1 MEMGFGIPVS
11 GSWATPAN
19 IREICQRAESLGYS
33 SLWSFQRT
41 LYPGGDPIPMPYR
54 SVHDPLAIS
63 SYVAAVTERARIS
76 IAIVNLPFYAP
87 IVLAKA
93 LTSIDILSGGRLDA
107 GLGLGWS
114 QDEFVAAGTSSDRRG
129 ARAEEFIACLRA
141 IWTEEP
147 VSFDGEFYTVPL
159 SYVDPKPV
167 QQPHPPILLGG
178 SAETALARAGRL
190 AAGWVSASRFAAAQV
205 PGAIAVVKAAATEA
219 GRDPESLRIVIR
231 AAVRVRDQD
240 VVPGAQGDVVPGAQG
255 DKTQQFTGTVE
266 KVRKDFADYA
276 AAGATEL
283 FVDLN
288 FDEQIG
294 NPEAD
299 PVESMRRA
307 HEALEA
313 FAP

>member
-63 SYVAAVTERARIS
+63 SYVAAVTERARVS

-107 GLGLGWS
+107 GLGLGWNP
-114 QDEFVAAGTSSDRRG
+114 DEFAAAGTPMDRRG

-141 IWTEEP
+141 IWTQEP
-147 VSFDGEFYTVPL
+147 VSFEGEFYQVPL

-178 SAETALARAGRL
+178 SAETALSRAGRL
-190 AAGWVSASRFAAAQV
+190 AAGWVSASRFAATQV
-205 PGAIAVVKAAATEA
+205 PGAVEVVRRAATEA
-219 GRDPESLRIVIR
+219 GRDPDSLRIVIR
-231 AAVRVRDQD
+231 AAVRVRDHD
-240 VVPGAQGDVVPGAQG
+240 DE
-255 DKTQQFTGTVE
+255 QQFTGTLE
-266 KVRKDFADYA
+266 KIRKDFADYA

-294 NPEAD
+294 NPEVDPAD
-299 PVESMRRA
+299 SMRRA
-307 HEALEA
+307 HEALDA

>member
-1 MEMGFGIPVS
+1 MEMGFCIPVS

-19 IREICQRAESLGYS
+19 IREICRRAEELGYG

-63 SYVAAVTERARIS
+63 SYVASITERARIS

-93 LTSIDILSGGRLDA
+93 LTSIDILSDGRLDA
-107 GLGLGWS
+107 GLGLGWNA
-114 QDEFVAAGTSSDRRG
+114 DEFAAAGAPMERRG
-129 ARAEEFIACLRA
+129 ARAEEFIACLQA
-141 IWTEEP
+141 IWTQDP
-147 VSFDGEFYTVPL
+147 VSFDGEFYRVPA

-205 PGAIAVVKAAATEA
+205 PGAVEAVKSAARDA
-219 GRDPESLRIVIR
+219 GRDPEALRIVIR
-231 AAVRVRDQD
+231 AAVRVRERD
-240 VVPGAQGDVVPGAQG
+240 VVPRAQEDAA
-255 DKTQQFTGTVE
+255 QQFTGTLE
-266 KVRKDFADYA
+266 KIRKDFAEYA

-294 NPEAD
+294 NPEVD
-299 PVESMRRA
+299 PAESMRRA
-307 HEALEA
+307 HIALEA

>member
-11 GSWATPAN
+11 GSWATPTN
-19 IREICQRAESLGYS
+19 IREICQRAEALGYS

-63 SYVAAVTERARIS
+63 SYVAAITERARIS

-107 GLGLGWS
+107 GLGLGWNA
-114 QDEFVAAGTSSDRRG
+114 DEFAAAGTPIEQRG
-129 ARAEEFIACLRA
+129 ARAEEFIACLEA
-141 IWTEEP
+141 IWTQDP
-147 VSFDGEFYTVPL
+147 VSFDGEFYRVPL
-159 SYVDPKPV
+159 SYVDPKPI
-167 QQPHPPILLGG
+167 QRPHPPILLGG
-178 SAETALARAGRL
+178 SAETALSRAGRL

-205 PGAIAVVKAAATEA
+205 PGAVEVVKQSARAA
-219 GRDPESLRIVIR
+219 GRNPESLRFVIR
-231 AAVRVRDQD
+231 AAVRVRDHD
-240 VVPGAQGDVVPGAQG
+240 ED
-255 DKTQQFTGTVE
+255 QQFTGTFE
-266 KVRKDFADYA
+266 KIRKDFADYA
-276 AAGATEL
+276 AAGATEI

-294 NPEAD
+294 NPEVD
-299 PVESMRRA
+299 PVETMRRA
-307 HEALEA
+307 HAALEA

>member
-11 GSWATPAN
+11 GSWATPDN
-19 IREICQRAESLGYS
+19 IREICRRAEELGYS

-41 LYPGGDPIPMPYR
+41 LYPAGDPIPMPYR

-63 SYVAAVTERARIS
+63 SYVAGITERARIS

-114 QDEFVAAGTSSDRRG
+114 ADEFSAAGAPMERRG
-129 ARAEEFIACLRA
+129 ARAEEFIACLQA
-141 IWTEEP
+141 IWTQDP
-147 VSFDGEFYTVPL
+147 VSFDGEFYRVPA
-159 SYVDPKPV
+159 SYVDPKPI
-167 QQPHPPILLGG
+167 QRPHPPILLGG

-205 PGAIAVVKAAATEA
+205 PAAVEAVKNAATEA
-219 GRDPESLRIVIR
+219 GRDTDSLRIVIR
-231 AAVRVRDQD
+231 AAVRVRDAD
-240 VVPGAQGDVVPGAQG
+240 GVPGTPDGSA
-255 DKTQQFTGTVE
+255 QQFTGTFE
-266 KVRKDFADYA
+266 KIKRDFADYA
-276 AAGATEL
+276 DAGATEL

-294 NPEAD
+294 NPDVD
-299 PVESMRRA
+299 PAESMRRA

>member
-19 IREICQRAESLGYS
+19 IREICRRAEDLGYA

-41 LYPGGDPIPMPYR
+41 LFPGGDPIPMPYR
-54 SVHDPLAIS
+54 SVHDPIAVS
-63 SYVAAVTERARIS
+63 AYVAGITEHARIS

-93 LTSIDILSGGRLDA
+93 LTSIDVLSAGRLDA

-114 QDEFVAAGTSSDRRG
+114 ADEFEAAGTPMERRG
-129 ARAEEFIACLRA
+129 ARAEEFIACLQA
-141 IWTEEP
+141 IWTQDP
-147 VSFDGEFYTVPL
+147 VTFDGEFYRVPT

-167 QQPHPPILLGG
+167 QRPHPPILLGG
-178 SAETALARAGRL
+178 NAEPALRRAGRL
-190 AAGWVSASRFAAAQV
+190 AEGWVSASRFAAAQV
-205 PGAIAVVKAAATEA
+205 PGAVETVKNAAREA
-219 GRDPESLRIVIR
+219 GRDPDSLRIIIR
-231 AAVRVRDQD
+231 AAVRVRDVD
-240 VVPGAQGDVVPGAQG
+240 D
-255 DKTQQFTGTVE
+255 DQQFTGTLA
-266 KVRKDFADYA
+266 KIRKDFADYA

-294 NPEAD
+294 NPDVDAKD
-299 PVESMRRA
+299 SMRRA

>member
-63 SYVAAVTERARIS
+63 SYVAAVTERARVS
-76 IAIVNLPFYAP
+76 IAIVNLPFYSP

-107 GLGLGWS
+107 GLGLGWNP
-114 QDEFVAAGTSSDRRG
+114 DEFAAAGAPMDRRG
-129 ARAEEFIACLRA
+129 ARAEEFIACLDA
-141 IWTEEP
+141 IWTQDP
-147 VSFDGEFYTVPL
+147 VSFDGEFYQVPL

-167 QQPHPPILLGG
+167 QRPHPPILLGG
-178 SAETALARAGRL
+178 SAETALSRAGRL

-205 PGAIAVVKAAATEA
+205 PGAIEVVRRAASEA
-219 GRDPESLRIVIR
+219 GRDPDVLRIVIR
-231 AAVRVRDQD
+231 AAVRVRDHD
-240 VVPGAQGDVVPGAQG
+240 EDH
-255 DKTQQFTGTVE
+255 QFTGTLD
-266 KVRKDFADYA
+266 KVKKDFADYA

-294 NPEAD
+294 NPEVD
-299 PVESMRRA
+299 PAESMRRA

>member
-1 MEMGFGIPVS
+1 MQMGFGIPVS

-19 IREICQRAESLGYS
+19 IREICGRAEELGYA

-63 SYVAAVTERARIS
+63 AYVAAITERARIS
-76 IAIVNLPFYAP
+76 VAIVNLPFYAP

-93 LTSIDILSGGRLDA
+93 LTSIDVLSDGRLDA
-107 GLGLGWS
+107 GLGLGWNA
-114 QDEFVAAGTSSDRRG
+114 DEFTAAGTPMERRG
-129 ARAEEFIACLRA
+129 ARAEEFIACLEA
-141 IWTEEP
+141 IWTQDP
-147 VSFDGEFYTVPL
+147 VTFDGEFYRVPT

-167 QQPHPPILLGG
+167 QRPHPPILLGG
-178 SAETALARAGRL
+178 NAEPALKRAGRL

-205 PGAIAVVKAAATEA
+205 PGAVQVVKAAARDA
-219 GRDPESLRIVIR
+219 GRDPEGLRIIIR
-231 AAVRVRDQD
+231 AAVKVRDHD
-240 VVPGAQGDVVPGAQG
+240 EDL
-255 DKTQQFTGTVE
+255 QFTGTLD
-266 KVRKDFADYA
+266 KIKRDFADYA

-294 NPEAD
+294 NPDVDAT
-299 PVESMRRA
+299 ESMRRA

>member
-1 MEMGFGIPVS
+1 MEIGFGVPVS

-63 SYVAAVTERARIS
+63 SYVAAVTERARVS

-107 GLGLGWS
+107 GLGLGWNT
-114 QDEFVAAGTSSDRRG
+114 DEFAAAGVSMERRG
-129 ARAEEFIACLRA
+129 ARAEEFIACLKA
-141 IWTEEP
+141 IWTQDP
-147 VSFDGEFYTVPL
+147 VSFDGEFYQVPL
-159 SYVDPKPV
+159 SHVDPKPV

-178 SAETALARAGRL
+178 SADTALARAGKL
-190 AAGWVSASRFAAAQV
+190 AAGWVSASRFPATKVPAAV
-205 PGAIAVVKAAATEA
+205 GVLRKAATEV
-219 GRDPESLRIVIR
+219 GRDPDGLRIVIR

-240 VVPGAQGDVVPGAQG
+240 VVPRAQEDSP
-255 DKTQQFTGTVE
+255 QQFTGTLN
-266 KVRKDFADYA
+266 KIKKDVADYA

-294 NPEAD
+294 NPEVD
-299 PVESMRRA
+299 PAESMRRA

>member
-19 IREICQRAESLGYS
+19 IREVCRRAESLGYA

-63 SYVAAVTERARIS
+63 SYVAAITERARVS
-76 IAIVNLPFYAP
+76 IAIVNLPYYAP

-107 GLGLGWS
+107 GLGLGWNA
-114 QDEFVAAGTSSDRRG
+114 DEFAAAGTPMPRRG
-129 ARAEEFIACLRA
+129 ARADEFVACLQA
-141 IWTEEP
+141 IWTQDP
-147 VSFDGEFYTVPL
+147 VTFDGEFYRVPT

-167 QQPHPPILLGG
+167 QRPHPPILLGG
-178 SAETALARAGRL
+178 NAEPALARAGRL

-205 PGAIAVVKAAATEA
+205 PGAIESVHAAAREA
-219 GRDPESLRIVIR
+219 GRDAESVRIIIR

-240 VVPGAQGDVVPGAQG
+240 ED
-255 DKTQQFTGTVE
+255 QQFTGTID
-266 KVRKDFADYA
+266 KIKRDFADYA
-276 AAGATEL
+276 DAGATEL

-294 NPEAD
+294 NPDAD
-299 PVESMRRA
+299 PAASMRRA
-307 HEALEA
+307 HDALDA

>member
-19 IREICQRAESLGYS
+19 IREVCRRAESLGYA

-63 SYVAAVTERARIS
+63 SYVAAITERARVS
-76 IAIVNLPFYAP
+76 IAIVNLPYYAP

-107 GLGLGWS
+107 GLGLGWNA
-114 QDEFVAAGTSSDRRG
+114 DEFAAAGTPMPRRG
-129 ARAEEFIACLRA
+129 ARADEFVACLQA
-141 IWTEEP
+141 IWTQDP
-147 VSFDGEFYTVPL
+147 VTFDGEFYRVPT

-167 QQPHPPILLGG
+167 QRPHPPILLGG
-178 SAETALARAGRL
+178 NAEPALARAGRL

-205 PGAIAVVKAAATEA
+205 PGAIESVRAAAREA
-219 GRDPESLRIVIR
+219 GRDAESVRIIIR

-240 VVPGAQGDVVPGAQG
+240 ED
-255 DKTQQFTGTVE
+255 QQFTGTID
-266 KVRKDFADYA
+266 KIKRDFADYA
-276 AAGATEL
+276 DAGATEL

-294 NPEAD
+294 NPDAD
-299 PVESMRRA
+299 PAASMRRA
-307 HEALEA
+307 HEALDA

>member
-11 GSWATPAN
+11 GSWATPGN
-19 IREICQRAESLGYS
+19 IREICRRAESLGYA

-41 LYPGGDPIPMPYR
+41 LFPGENPIPMPYR

-63 SYVAAVTERARIS
+63 SYVAAVTERARVS
-76 IAIVNLPFYAP
+76 IAIVNAPYYAP

-107 GLGLGWS
+107 GLGLGWNA
-114 QDEFVAAGTSSDRRG
+114 DEFAAAGTPMQGRG
-129 ARAEEFIACLRA
+129 ARFEEFIACLTA
-141 IWTEEP
+141 IWTQEP
-147 VSFDGEFYTVPL
+147 VSFDGEFYHVPL

-167 QQPHPPILLGG
+167 QRPHPPILLGG
-178 SAETALARAGRL
+178 SAEPALARAGRL
-190 AAGWVSASRFAAAQV
+190 AAGWVSASRFAASQV
-205 PGAIAVVKAAATEA
+205 PGAISVVRQAADKA
-219 GRDPESLRIVIR
+219 GRDLGNLRFVIR
-231 AAVRVRDQD
+231 AAVRVRDHD
-240 VVPGAQGDVVPGAQG
+240 DE
-255 DKTQQFTGTVE
+255 QQFTGTLD
-266 KVRKDFADYA
+266 KIRRDFADYA

-294 NPEAD
+294 NPEVDPAD
-299 PVESMRRA
+299 TMRRA

>member
-11 GSWATPAN
+11 GSWATPDN
-19 IREICQRAESLGYS
+19 IREICRRAEELGYA

-41 LYPGGDPIPMPYR
+41 LYPAGDPIPMPYR

-63 SYVAAVTERARIS
+63 SYVAGVTERARIS
-76 IAIVNLPFYAP
+76 VAIVNLPFYAP

-114 QDEFVAAGTSSDRRG
+114 ADEFVAAGVPMERRG
-129 ARAEEFIACLRA
+129 ARAEEFIACLEA
-141 IWTEEP
+141 IWTQDP
-147 VSFDGEFYTVPL
+147 VSFDGEFYRVPP

-167 QQPHPPILLGG
+167 QRPHPPILLGG
-178 SAETALARAGRL
+178 SAESALARAGRL

-205 PGAIAVVKAAATEA
+205 PGAVESVKTAARDA
-219 GRDPESLRIVIR
+219 GRDPDSLRIVIR
-231 AAVRVRDQD
+231 AAVRVREENED
-240 VVPGAQGDVVPGAQG
+240 
-255 DKTQQFTGTVE
+255 QQFTGTLD
-266 KVRKDFADYA
+266 KIKADFAEYA

-288 FDEQIG
+288 FDEQVG
-294 NPEAD
+294 TPDVD
-299 PVESMRRA
+299 PAESMRRA

>member
-1 MEMGFGIPVS
+1 MQMGFGIPVS

-19 IREICQRAESLGYS
+19 IREICGRAEELGYA

-63 SYVAAVTERARIS
+63 AYVAGITERARVS
-76 IAIVNLPFYAP
+76 VAILNLPFYAP

-93 LTSIDILSGGRLDA
+93 LTSIDVLSDGRLDA
-107 GLGLGWS
+107 GLGLGWNP
-114 QDEFVAAGTSSDRRG
+114 DEFAAAGAPMERRG
-129 ARAEEFIACLRA
+129 ARAEEFIACLEA
-141 IWTEEP
+141 IWTQDP
-147 VSFDGEFYTVPL
+147 VTFDGEFYRVPT

-167 QQPHPPILLGG
+167 QRPHPPILLGG
-178 SAETALARAGRL
+178 NVEAALKRAGRL

-205 PGAIAVVKAAATEA
+205 PGAVEVVKAAAREA
-219 GRDPESLRIVIR
+219 GRDPEALRIIIR
-231 AAVRVRDQD
+231 AAVRVRDAD
-240 VVPGAQGDVVPGAQG
+240 EE
-255 DKTQQFTGTVE
+255 QQFTGTLD
-266 KVRKDFADYA
+266 KIRRDFADYA

-288 FDEQIG
+288 FDEEIG
-294 NPEAD
+294 NPD
-299 PVESMRRA
+299 VDVKESMRRA